1 MDILELIQTRRSVR
15 KFTGEPVSDMDID
28 AILEAG
34 RWAPSGLNNQPWR
47 FAVVRSQETKKLLA
61 AATKY
66 STIILSADT
75 LIAVFLDRLVIY
87 DKTKDAQAVG
97 ASIQNMLLQAH
108 ASGLGACW
116 LGQILAKAE
125 MVRQALSAPENYE
138 LMAVIAIGH
147 PEPAQLK
154 GKREELEKLI
164 FLRDKNN

>member
-15 KFTGEPVSDMDID
+15 KYTGEPVSDKDID
-28 AILEAG
+28 TLLEAG

-47 FAVVRSQETKKLLA
+47 FAVIRGMETKKRLA

-87 DKTKDAQAVG
+87 DKIKDAQAVG
-97 ASIQNMLLQAH
+97 ACIQNMLLQAH
-108 ASGLGACW
+108 GLGLGACW

-125 MVRQALSAPENYE
+125 MVRQGLDAPESYE
-138 LMAVIAIGH
+138 LMAVVAVGH
-147 PEPAQLK
+147 PEPAKLI
-154 GKREELEKLI
+154 GKREELDKLVFMREKI
-164 FLRDKNN
+164 Q